1 MKIDEQLSLIS
12 YSYQDPRHGQV
23 VFDFQQGPSKSK
35 FIHDIQTRLTN
46 IDSKTIF
53 GKGYLICYQEQ
64 IVGYFYLSPI
74 KKERLEV
81 EYALLKEA
89 REKGYGKL
97 FLTKISD
104 YLLQKFPIKELY
116 VTIDPSNE
124 KSISVAEASSF
135 FFDEE
140 DYEKRGYQGLMTFVK
155 ENPTYQ
161 KGKSR

>member
-1 MKIDEQLSLIS
+1 MVWE
-12 YSYQDPRHGQV
+12 
-23 VFDFQQGPSKSK
+23 
-35 FIHDIQTRLTN
+35 
-46 IDSKTIF
+46 
-53 GKGYLICYQEQ
+53 
-64 IVGYFYLSPI
+64 
-74 KKERLEV
+74 
-81 EYALLKEA
+81 
-89 REKGYGKL
+89 L

-104 YLLQKFPIKELY
+104 YLLQNFPIKELY